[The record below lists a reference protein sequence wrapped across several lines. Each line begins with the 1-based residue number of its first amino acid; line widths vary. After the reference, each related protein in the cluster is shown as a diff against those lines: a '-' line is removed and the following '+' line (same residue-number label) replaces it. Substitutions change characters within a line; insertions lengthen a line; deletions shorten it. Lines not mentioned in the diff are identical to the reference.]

1 MHVAEVYAFLRAYEL
16 YGERSLGLAAR
27 DGYVADMALIAAE
40 LGVPD
45 PPRTEAEV
53 IAAIA
58 RYRPELAGTAQAR
71 EAARF
76 LLREPPLPLV
86 LRPISAGLAAAAAAL
101 LPRWARHELGL
112 PALPLA
118 DEALARPAGHL
129 VVNAIRWGISA
140 PTT

>member
-1 MHVAEVYAFLRAYEL
+1 M
-16 YGERSLGLAAR
+16 
-27 DGYVADMALIAAE
+27 
-40 LGVPD
+40 
-45 PPRTEAEV
+45 
-53 IAAIA
+53 
-58 RYRPELAGTAQAR
+58 
-71 EAARF
+71 
-76 LLREPPLPLV
+76 
-86 LRPISAGLAAAAAAL
+86 LRPIYAGLAAAAAAL